1 MSEPMMPTNPVA
13 VPAGTTPAS
22 ANLNSAPAQPPPPNG
37 EASAR
42 PTAAT
47 ATVAPA
53 GATTSDPH
61 TVPAEASLERFDPLA
76 AFASYAI
83 PGLGQLLQGRTAKG
97 ILFMVCL
104 PLLFYYG
111 LFLGSFSNVYMVRHP
126 SIVQSLYARPVFAAQ
141 FFIGVP
147 AWPAI
152 YEYARARSEMRQPI
166 PGEGGE
172 RGRQLFGYGADLGE
186 AKLNDLQRAADK
198 RWDLGWVCT
207 LIAGVLNILV
217 IYDAFAGPAVT
228 HPPPRPQPKP
238 TPDSPT
244 TSESMP

>member
-1 MSEPMMPTNPVA
+1 VRY
-13 VPAGTTPAS
+13 VGTDDAYQPSRGAS
-22 ANLNSAPAQPPPPNG
+22 RDHPGISQPELGPGSTAPPEWRG
-37 EASAR
+37 FGCCCR
-42 PTAAT
+42 PLLQSR
-47 ATVAPA
+47 PR
-53 GATTSDPH
+53 DPH
-61 TVPAEASLERFDPLA
+61 PAPAEASLERFDPLA

>member
-1 MSEPMMPTNPVA
+1 MSEASIPSNPTAVQPQPNMFVGA
-13 VPAGTTPAS
+13 VPTP
-22 ANLNSAPAQPPPPNG
+22 PAQPPTPEPP
-37 EASAR
+37 ASA
-42 PTAAT
+42 PPKQTDSADSAK
-47 ATVAPA
+47 
-53 GATTSDPH
+53 
-61 TVPAEASLERFDPLA
+61 LERFDPLA

-83 PGLGQLLQGRTAKG
+83 PGLGQLLQGRTGKG

-126 SIVQSLYARPVFAAQ
+126 SVVQSLYARPVFAAQ

-152 YEYARARSEMRQPI
+152 YEYARARSEMRQLI

-172 RGRQLFGYGADLGE
+172 RTRQLFGYGADPGE

-228 HPPPRPQPKP
+228 HPPARPDQKP
-238 TPDSPT
+238 NPDSPANP
-244 TSESMP
+244 ESKP